1 MDNLRDLIERSFAQY
16 PDRVAIRVLG
26 EGDTA
31 NQYQPI
37 SYAELGNRRD
47 RLACGLASLGLRR
60 GHRIGIL
67 TDGGIEPIL
76 VFLAAD
82 LLGLTAVPLCH
93 KTSKE
98 ILVHSISSAGLEML
112 VVDGRGQKQF
122 EVICSALHHE
132 PRILKVPGTQGQGLS
147 WEEAQ
152 AEGSPPSINL
162 HANDESKILFTSGSS
177 GLPKGVVQTH
187 QNIVAN
193 VQSVWDVISLA
204 ENFRFFKSAPDYHS
218 MGILNIYFPLAKG
231 WTLDLARSPDR
242 VLSDIRHSAP
252 QGFLTVPLVLDK
264 VYGNVRKEID
274 AGGLKGRLVAR
285 AVGARQRR
293 AHGRGGVVDALIDRT
308 LGAKVVAAI
317 KQQLAKRVG
326 GQLEVLV
333 VGSAKADP
341 EALDFFQDVLG
352 IATFEGYGTTECA
365 PLIAANHLGGRKAG
379 SVGRALFEVKLMTGD
394 GRMVAHIDPASDLI
408 EGQAG
413 EIGELWVSGANVM
426 TEYLNDPEQTAR
438 VLVEDEDAGKIWYRT
453 GDLFTMD
460 AEGFLTFGGRV
471 GRQFKLGNGEFV
483 NPELLER
490 VYSRAPLVEHVIVT
504 GKQEWSHPLIVATV
518 DIEEA
523 SRQTDLIGLP
533 TDEAALRQ
541 FDALTERLEEQLRT
555 EADLAGLPGHERPV
569 RVLVL
574 PEGLSE
580 ETGTLTRGL
589 RKVVPKAVVARFE
602 KQIEAVM
609 S

>member
-1 MDNLRDLIERSFAQY
+1 MDNLRDLLERSFSKY
-16 PDRVAIRVLG
+16 PHRTAMRVLG
-26 EGDTA
+26 EGETSSE
-31 NQYQPI
+31 YQPI
-37 SYAELGNRRD
+37 TYSELREQRD
-47 RLACGLASLGLRR
+47 RLACGLSNLGLSQ

-67 TDGGIEPIL
+67 TDGGSEPIL

-112 VVDGRGQKQF
+112 VVDDRGQKQF
-122 EVICSALHHE
+122 DAIQTALDHP
-132 PRILKVPGTQGQGLS
+132 PRVLRVPNTEGTGIS

-152 AEGSPPSINL
+152 AAGTPPVIDL
-162 HANDESKILFTSGSS
+162 RPEDESKILFTSGSS
-177 GLPKGVVQTH
+177 GLPKGVVQTQ

-193 VQSVWDVISLA
+193 VESVWDVISVA
-204 ENFRFFKSAPDYHS
+204 EDFRFFKSAPDYHS
-218 MGILNIYFPLAKG
+218 MGILNIYYPLAKG

-274 AGGLKGRLVAR
+274 AGGVKGRLVAR

-293 AHGRGGVVDALIDRT
+293 ARGEGTFVDALIDHT
-308 LGAKVVAAI
+308 VGAKVIKAI
-317 KQQLAKRVG
+317 KQQLSRRVG
-326 GQLEVLV
+326 DKLEVLV

-379 SVGRALFEVKLMTGD
+379 TVGRALFEVKLMSED
-394 GRMVAHIDPASDLI
+394 GHMVAHVDPTQDI
-408 EGQAG
+408 VEGRTG
-413 EIGELWVSGANVM
+413 EIGELWVTGANVM
-426 TEYLNDPEQTAR
+426 REYLNDPEQTAR
-438 VLVEDEDAGKIWYRT
+438 VLVDDEEAGKIWYRT

-460 AEGFLTFGGRV
+460 AEGFFTFGGRL

-490 VYSRAPLVEHVIVT
+490 IYSRAPLVEHVIVA
-504 GKQEWSHPLIVATV
+504 GKQAWSHPLIIATV
-518 DIEEA
+518 D
-523 SRQTDLIGLP
+523 
-533 TDEAALRQ
+533 TDEASKQSDIADLPADEQQLRQ
-541 FDALTERLEEQLRT
+541 HAAIGDRLREQLRT
-555 EADLAGLPGHERPV
+555 EADLAGLPVHERPV
-569 RVLVL
+569 KVLVL

-580 ETGTLTRGL
+580 DTGTLTRGL
-589 RKVVPKAVVARFE
+589 RKVVPKQVVARF
-602 KQIEAVM
+602 QQLVDDAM
-609 S
+609 A